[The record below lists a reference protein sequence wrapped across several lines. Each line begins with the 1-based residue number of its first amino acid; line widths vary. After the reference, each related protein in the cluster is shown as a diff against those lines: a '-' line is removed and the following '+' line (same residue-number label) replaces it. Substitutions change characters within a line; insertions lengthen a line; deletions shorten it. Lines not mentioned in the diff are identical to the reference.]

1 MGIGRRLGLT
11 AILMVFMLGV
21 WAPAAVGQE
30 TQVAVADRL
39 EILRDALNQISRVN
53 ADLSDP
59 EIRPSSAVDLEE
71 LYLRV
76 REQERRAAAGQEIL
90 RSIQNRLSSLRPLPE
105 DLGDGAQA
113 ANDTL
118 EGLIPQLRRMDDL
131 LASMAGFEAALRS
144 RDQARIGVI
153 AAAMLDS
160 ARLGLDGQALQLR
173 TLSASEPADSPA
185 RQILMSQA
193 IVIEAAT
200 AAMEGSSGRLSLTDT
215 RRELMD
221 ASAEL
226 TDRISEG
233 RQRLAEQRR
242 LAADAAGREGVHL
255 LRLADLS
262 AEIFEG
268 LDDAKRLISA
278 LAVIAGGP
286 SPSEARDQLRERGR
300 AFIELEGRIT
310 DLQAEQMELEAAILR
325 ASE

>member
-1 MGIGRRLGLT
+1 MGIGVRLGLT
-11 AILMVFMLGV
+11 ASLMVFMLGV

-39 EILRDALNQISRVN
+39 EILQDALNQISQVN
-53 ADLSDP
+53 DDLSSPD
-59 EIRPSSAVDLEE
+59 IRPSNAVDAEDL
-71 LYLRV
+71 LLRV
-76 REQERRAAAGQEIL
+76 RELERRAATGRVTV
-90 RSIQNRLSSLRPLPE
+90 RSIQHRLSVLTPLPE

-113 ANDTL
+113 ANNTL
-118 EGLIPQLRRMDDL
+118 AGLTPQLKLLDET

-144 RDQARIGVI
+144 RDQEKIGALTGV
-153 AAAMLDS
+153 MLNS
-160 ARLGLDGQALQLR
+160 ARLMLDGQALQLR

-185 RQILMSQA
+185 RQILVSQA

-215 RRELMD
+215 RRALTD

-226 TDRISEG
+226 IRSVSEG
-233 RQRLAEQRR
+233 RRRLAEQRR
-242 LAADAAGREGVHL
+242 LAADATGREGVHL
-255 LRLADLS
+255 LRLVDLS

-268 LDDAKRLISA
+268 LDDAERLISA

-286 SPSEARDQLRERGR
+286 SPSEAMDQLRERGR

-310 DLQAEQMELEAAILR
+310 DLQAEQMELEEAFLR

>member
-1 MGIGRRLGLT
+1 MGMGRRLGLT
-11 AILMVFMLGV
+11 AILMVFMLAV

-39 EILRDALNQISRVN
+39 EILRDAFNQISQVN
-53 ADLSDP
+53 DDLSSPD
-59 EIRPSSAVDLEE
+59 IRPSNAVDAEDL
-71 LYLRV
+71 LLRV
-76 REQERRAAAGQEIL
+76 RELERRAATGRETV
-90 RSIQNRLSSLRPLPE
+90 RSIQHRLSGLTPLPE

-113 ANDTL
+113 ANNTL
-118 EGLIPQLRRMDDL
+118 AGLTPQLKLLDET

-144 RDQARIGVI
+144 RDQEQIGALTGV
-153 AAAMLDS
+153 MLNS
-160 ARLGLDGQALQLR
+160 ARVMLDGQALQLR

-185 RQILMSQA
+185 RQILVGQA

-215 RRELMD
+215 RRALMD

-226 TDRISEG
+226 TDRNSEG
-233 RQRLAEQRR
+233 RRRLAEQRR
-242 LAADAAGREGVHL
+242 LAADAVGREGVHL

-286 SPSEARDQLRERGR
+286 SPTEAMDQLRERGR
-300 AFIELEGRIT
+300 AFIELEERIT
-310 DLQAEQMELEAAILR
+310 DLQAEQTELEAAFLR

>member
-1 MGIGRRLGLT
+1 MGMGRRLGLT
-11 AILMVFMLGV
+11 AILMVFMLAV

-39 EILRDALNQISRVN
+39 EILRDAFNQISQVN
-53 ADLSDP
+53 DDLSSPD
-59 EIRPSSAVDLEE
+59 IRPSNAVDAEDLF
-71 LYLRV
+71 LRV
-76 REQERRAAAGQEIL
+76 RELERRAATGRVTV
-90 RSIQNRLSSLRPLPE
+90 RSIQHRLSGLTPLPE

-113 ANDTL
+113 ANNTL
-118 EGLIPQLRRMDDL
+118 TGLTPQLKLLDET

-144 RDQARIGVI
+144 RDQEQIGALTGV
-153 AAAMLDS
+153 MLNS
-160 ARLGLDGQALQLR
+160 ARVMLDGQALQLR
-173 TLSASEPADSPA
+173 TLSASEPVDSPA
-185 RQILMSQA
+185 RQILVGQA

-200 AAMEGSSGRLSLTDT
+200 AATEGSSGRLSLTDT
-215 RRELMD
+215 RRALMG

-226 TDRISEG
+226 TDRNSEG
-233 RQRLAEQRR
+233 RRRLAEQRR
-242 LAADAAGREGVHL
+242 LAADAVGREGVHL

-286 SPSEARDQLRERGR
+286 SPTEAMDQLRERGR
-300 AFIELEGRIT
+300 AFIELEERIT
-310 DLQAEQMELEAAILR
+310 DLQAEQMELEAAFLR

>member
-1 MGIGRRLGLT
+1 MGMGRRLGLT
-11 AILMVFMLGV
+11 AILMVFMLAV

-39 EILRDALNQISRVN
+39 EILRDAFNQISQVN
-53 ADLSDP
+53 DDLSSPD
-59 EIRPSSAVDLEE
+59 IRPSNAVDAEDLF
-71 LYLRV
+71 LRV
-76 REQERRAAAGQEIL
+76 RELERRAATGRVTV
-90 RSIQNRLSSLRPLPE
+90 RSIQHRLSGLTPLPE

-113 ANDTL
+113 ANNTL
-118 EGLIPQLRRMDDL
+118 AGIIPQLKLLDET

-144 RDQARIGVI
+144 RDQEQIGALTGV
-153 AAAMLDS
+153 MLNS
-160 ARLGLDGQALQLR
+160 ARVMLDGQALQLR

-185 RQILMSQA
+185 RQILVGQA

-215 RRELMD
+215 RRALMD

-226 TDRISEG
+226 TDRNSEG
-233 RQRLAEQRR
+233 RRRLAEQRR
-242 LAADAAGREGVHL
+242 LAADAVGREGVHL

-286 SPSEARDQLRERGR
+286 SPTEAMDQLRERGR
-300 AFIELEGRIT
+300 AFIELEERIT
-310 DLQAEQMELEAAILR
+310 DLQAEQMELEAAFLR